1 MAALNLEV
9 VTARAAE
16 VAEAARAGAAWL
28 DTNGEALS
36 LDRTTAAHAFR
47 RFARRA
53 QRLRVAA
60 GRPPCVAVFGA
71 SQAGKSYLV
80 SSIATS
86 GGKPLMVIYG
96 DQRLHFLRDLNPQG
110 EKESTGLVSR
120 FTLRPVASPVGAP
133 VPLRLLSQTDVVK
146 ILANAFMEDFKLD
159 DLRLPDG
166 PAIAALFDALAKA
179 AGPSPQGGMTIDDVE
194 EMREYFDL
202 HFRTHPVI
210 KELGSAYWARA
221 ADVIP
226 RLPPS
231 RRAEAYAPLWNGT
244 PSFTRVA
251 AELIGALE
259 SLGFP
264 DIAFC
269 GLDALMPREQGV
281 LNADTVFAIGESSR
295 GAVRVVSSTGA
306 AAALDRALLAALI
319 AEITVPMEQRPWAFF
334 EHVDLIDFPGA
345 RSREVIRSVDTFLAE
360 PGRLGRVFLRGKVA
374 YLFQRYNTEQEIA
387 AMLLCVGPSNQDV
400 QTLPE
405 MIATWIDQTIGP
417 SPSARA
423 EQRDSLFLVLTMFD
437 MEFTEKEGEDV
448 ASGQRWTTRLQASL
462 LDFFGK
468 AYDWPRNWAN
478 GRAFDNCFWLRSTA
492 VRFKA
497 VFDYI
502 DAEDGGHVETRAP
515 RAESFLAQRLGPY
528 LRNGNIRAHF
538 ADPLRAW
545 NEGLRENDGGI
556 GYLAEQLRPV
566 CDPALKAEQI
576 TGRLVELAG
585 DIAKQLRPHFHASD
599 LAAELERTQAAA
611 RDLVRALLACAQAQM
626 FGPLLRALQVTE
638 DQVTSVYWR
647 MQSEPDDTPVPI
659 GKASTAS
666 DYDDDFGD
674 WLADSAPAAAPT
686 PARHRFDRLTDLA
699 IGDWTQGMQSFA
711 EGHDIERAFHVSREH
726 ALVLVGE
733 IARAAR
739 RLDLRGTISRELHAR
754 ASFQQRSA
762 AAAQKPVIIIEQ
774 AINSF
779 VHMLGY
785 NRLPPDQ
792 RPKTRN
798 GNRTIFAPRL
808 AVSGLPPLGPQPA
821 PYDRTF
827 HVDWMTAIART
838 MEENVQDVGSGTI
851 DIVQNAAL
859 GKILQRL
866 ESLAA

>member
-1 MAALNLEV
+1 MTLNPEV
-9 VTARAAE
+9 VAARAAE
-16 VAEAARAGAAWL
+16 VAKAARGGAAWL
-28 DTNGEALS
+28 ETNGEALS
-36 LDRTTAAHAFR
+36 LDRGTAEYAFR

-60 GRPPCVAVFGA
+60 GRPPCVAMFGA

-86 GGKPLMVIYG
+86 SGKPLMVTYG

-166 PAIAALFDALAKA
+166 PAIAALFDELAKV

-210 KELGSAYWARA
+210 KEIGSAYWARA
-221 ADVIP
+221 AEVIP
-226 RLPPS
+226 HLPPS

-244 PSFTRVA
+244 ASFTRVA
-251 AELIGALE
+251 ADLIGALE

-269 GLDALMPREQGV
+269 GLEALMPREQGV
-281 LNADTVFAIGESSR
+281 LNADTVFAIGEQSGH

-306 AAALDRALLAALI
+306 AAVLDLALLAALI
-319 AEITVPMEQRPWAFF
+319 AEITVPMEQRPWDFF
-334 EHVDLIDFPGA
+334 EQIDLIDFPGA
-345 RSREVIRSVDTFLAE
+345 RSREVIRSVDTFLSE

-417 SPSARA
+417 SPAARA
-423 EQRDSLFLVLTMFD
+423 HQRNSLFLMLTKFD
-437 MEFTEKEGEDV
+437 MEFIEKEGEDIT
-448 ASGQRWTTRLQASL
+448 SGQRWTTRLQASL

-468 AYDWPRNWAN
+468 AYEWPRNWAN

-492 VRFKA
+492 VQFNA
-497 VFDYI
+497 VFDYTER
-502 DAEDGGHVETRAP
+502 EDGGHVETRAL
-515 RAESFLAQRLGPY
+515 RAEQFLAPRLTAY
-528 LRNGNIRAHF
+528 LQNDSIRAHF
-538 ADPLRAW
+538 AEPERAW
-545 NEGLRENDGGI
+545 NEGLRDNDGGI
-556 GYLAEQLRPV
+556 SYLAERLRPV

-576 TGRLVELAG
+576 TGRLAELAG
-585 DIAKQLRPHFHASD
+585 DIAKQLRPHYHTGD
-599 LAAELERTQAAA
+599 LAAELERTRAAA
-611 RDLVRALLACAQAQM
+611 RVLVRALLACVQVQM
-626 FGPLLRALQVTE
+626 FGPLLRALQVTQ

-659 GKASTAS
+659 GTVSNAT
-666 DYDDDFGD
+666 DYGELGDLLDDP
-674 WLADSAPAAAPT
+674 APTAAAL
-686 PARHRFDRLTDLA
+686 PARHRFDRLADLA

-711 EGHDIERAFHVSREH
+711 EGHDVERTFHIPREQ

-739 RLDLRGTISRELHAR
+739 RLDLRETIAQELHAR

-779 VHMLGY
+779 VHVLGY
-785 NRLPPDQ
+785 DRLPPDK
-792 RPKTRN
+792 RPKTPN
-798 GNRTIFAPRL
+798 GNRTIFASRSL
-808 AVSGLPPLGPQPA
+808 VSGLPPLGAQPA

-827 HVDWMTAIART
+827 HVDWMTAIAHV

-851 DIVQNAAL
+851 DIAQNAAL

-866 ESLAA
+866 ESAMA